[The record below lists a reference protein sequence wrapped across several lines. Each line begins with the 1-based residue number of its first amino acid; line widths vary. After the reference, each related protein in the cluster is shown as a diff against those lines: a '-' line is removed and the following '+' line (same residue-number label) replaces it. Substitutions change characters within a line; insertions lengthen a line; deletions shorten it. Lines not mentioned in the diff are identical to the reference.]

1 LLFRLVS
8 GVMQAGVTTGDR
20 RCPDRIFQGR
30 LVMADTGQKFIRRNR
45 MPRVHIAY
53 DDPYNADKKI
63 EIPFV
68 MGVMADLSGN
78 DPGVEKE
85 EVAERQ
91 FLEFDMDNFDERM
104 SKIEPGLAFSV
115 DNKIGGEGE
124 KLSVNLRFKKMDDF
138 NPAAIARQVE
148 PVAKLLEAR
157 EALANLT
164 RYMDGKVAAED
175 KLKQLLN
182 DPDLMKALKEKRD
195 AAEAAAGD
203 SGNA

>member
-1 LLFRLVS
+1 
-8 GVMQAGVTTGDR
+8 
-20 RCPDRIFQGR
+20 
-30 LVMADTGQKFIRRNR
+30 MADSGQKFIRRNR

-78 DPGVEKE
+78 NAGVEKDT
-85 EVAERQ
+85 VAERE

-104 SKIEPGLAFSV
+104 SKIEPGVSFKV
-115 DNKIGGEGE
+115 DNKIGGEEGE
-124 KLSVNLRFKKMDDF
+124 KMSVDLRFKKMDDF
-138 NPAAIARQVE
+138 NPTAIARQVE

-175 KLKQLLN
+175 KIKQLLQ
-182 DPDLMKALKEKRD
+182 DPDLMKALKEKHD
-195 AAEAAAGD
+195 AAAAANEGGD
-203 SGNA
+203 E

>member
-1 LLFRLVS
+1 
-8 GVMQAGVTTGDR
+8 
-20 RCPDRIFQGR
+20 
-30 LVMADTGQKFIRRNR
+30 MADTGQKFIRRNR

-53 DDPYNADKKI
+53 DDPYDAQKKV

-68 MGVMADLSGN
+68 MGSMADLSGN
-78 DPGVEKE
+78 DSGVEKE
-85 EVAERQ
+85 DVAERE

-115 DNKIGGEGE
+115 DNKLGGEGGE
-124 KLSVNLRFKKMDDF
+124 KMSVNLRFKKMDDF
-138 NPAAIARQVE
+138 NPTAIARQVE

-164 RYMDGKVAAED
+164 RYMDGKVDAED

-182 DPDLMKALKEKRD
+182 DPELMAALKEKHD
-195 AAEAAAGD
+195 AAAASDGGD
-203 SGNA
+203 E

>member
-1 LLFRLVS
+1 
-8 GVMQAGVTTGDR
+8 
-20 RCPDRIFQGR
+20 
-30 LVMADTGQKFIRRNR
+30 MADTGQKFIRRNR
-45 MPRVHIAY
+45 MPRVHISY

-85 EVAERQ
+85 DVAQRE

-104 SKIEPGLAFSV
+104 SRIEPGVAFSV
-115 DNKIGGEGE
+115 DNKIGDDSAGE
-124 KLSVNLRFKKMDDF
+124 KISVNLRFKKMDDF
-138 NPAAIARQVE
+138 NPTAIARQVE

-182 DPDLMKALKEKRD
+182 DPELMKALKEKR
-195 AAEAAAGD
+195 EAAQAAQAPTDG
-203 SGNA
+203 GNA

>member
-1 LLFRLVS
+1 
-8 GVMQAGVTTGDR
+8 
-20 RCPDRIFQGR
+20 
-30 LVMADTGQKFIRRNR
+30 MADSGQKFIRRNR

-53 DDPYNADKKI
+53 DDPYDAQKKI

-68 MGVMADLSGN
+68 MGAMADLSGN

-85 EVAERQ
+85 DVAERE

-115 DNKIGGEGE
+115 ENKLGGEGGE
-124 KLSVNLRFKKMDDF
+124 KLAVNLRFKKMDDF
-138 NPAAIARQVE
+138 NPTAIARQVE

-164 RYMDGKVAAED
+164 RYMDGKVDAED
-175 KLKQLLN
+175 KIKQLLN
-182 DPDLMKALKEKRD
+182 DPELMAALKEKHD
-195 AAEAAAGD
+195 AAAAAGD
-203 SGNA
+203 GDE

>member
-1 LLFRLVS
+1 
-8 GVMQAGVTTGDR
+8 
-20 RCPDRIFQGR
+20 
-30 LVMADTGQKFIRRNR
+30 MADTGQKFIRRNR

-78 DPGVEKE
+78 DPGVEKDQ
-85 EVAERQ
+85 VADRE

-104 SKIEPGLAFSV
+104 SKVEPGLAFSV
-115 DNKIGGEGE
+115 EDKISGEEGK
-124 KLSVNLRFKKMDDF
+124 KLSVNLKFKKMDDF
-138 NPAAIARQVE
+138 NPTAIARQVE

-164 RYMDGKVAAED
+164 RYMDGKVDAED
-175 KLKQLLN
+175 KVKQLLS
-182 DPDLMKALKEKRD
+182 DPTLMAALKEKHD
-195 AAEAAAGD
+195 AAAASADEG
-203 SGNA
+203 GEE

>member
-1 LLFRLVS
+1 
-8 GVMQAGVTTGDR
+8 
-20 RCPDRIFQGR
+20 
-30 LVMADTGQKFIRRNR
+30 MADSGQKFIRRNR

-53 DDPYNADKKI
+53 DDPYDAQKKI

-78 DPGVEKE
+78 DAGVEKD
-85 EVAERQ
+85 EVADRE

-104 SKIEPGLAFSV
+104 SKIEPGLAFAV
-115 DNKIGGEGE
+115 ENKIGGEGD
-124 KLSVNLRFKKMDDF
+124 KLAVNLRFKKMDDF
-138 NPAAIARQVE
+138 NPTAVARQVE

-157 EALANLT
+157 EALANLG

-182 DPDLMKALKEKRD
+182 DPELMKALKEKRE
-195 AAEAAAGD
+195 AAEAAAGNGD
-203 SGNA
+203 NA

>member
-1 LLFRLVS
+1 MS
-8 GVMQAGVTTGDR
+8 
-20 RCPDRIFQGR
+20 
-30 LVMADTGQKFIRRNR
+30 GQKFIRRNR

-53 DDPYNADKKI
+53 DDPYDAEKKI

-78 DPGVEKE
+78 NAGVEKDD
-85 EVAERQ
+85 VAERE

-104 SKIEPGLAFSV
+104 ARIEPGVSFAV
-115 DNKIGGEGE
+115 DNKIGGEGD
-124 KLSVNLRFKKMDDF
+124 KLSVDLRFKKMDDF

-157 EALANLT
+157 EALANLS

-175 KLKQLLN
+175 QLKQLLN
-182 DPDLMKALKEKRD
+182 DPELMKALKDKREE
-195 AAEAAAGD
+195 AEAASGD
-203 SGNA
+203 DGAA

>member
-1 LLFRLVS
+1 
-8 GVMQAGVTTGDR
+8 
-20 RCPDRIFQGR
+20 
-30 LVMADTGQKFIRRNR
+30 MADTGQKFIRRNR

-53 DDPYNADKKI
+53 DDPYDAQKKV

-68 MGVMADLSGN
+68 MGAMADLSGN

-85 EVAERQ
+85 DVAERE

-104 SKIEPGLAFSV
+104 SKVEPGLAFSV
-115 DNKIGGEGE
+115 ENKLGGEGGE
-124 KLSVNLRFKKMDDF
+124 KMSVNLRFKKMDDF
-138 NPAAIARQVE
+138 NPTAIARQVE

-164 RYMDGKVAAED
+164 RYMDGKVDAED

-182 DPDLMKALKEKRD
+182 DPDLMAALKEKHD
-195 AAEAAAGD
+195 AAAAADGGD
-203 SGNA
+203 E

>member
-1 LLFRLVS
+1 MS
-8 GVMQAGVTTGDR
+8 DS
-20 RCPDRIFQGR
+20 
-30 LVMADTGQKFIRRNR
+30 GQKFIRRNR

-53 DDPYNADKKI
+53 DDPYDAQKKI

-78 DPGVEKE
+78 EPGVEKD
-85 EVAERQ
+85 EVADRE
-91 FLEFDMDNFDERM
+91 FLEFDMENFDERM

-115 DNKIGGEGE
+115 DNKLGDGGD
-124 KLSVNLRFKKMDDF
+124 KLAVNLRFKKMEDF
-138 NPAAIARQVE
+138 SPTAVARQVQ

-164 RYMDGKVAAED
+164 RYMDGKVDAED
-175 KLKQLLN
+175 KLKQLLS

-195 AAEAAAGD
+195 AAEGAEA
-203 SGNA
+203 SE

>member
-1 LLFRLVS
+1 
-8 GVMQAGVTTGDR
+8 
-20 RCPDRIFQGR
+20 
-30 LVMADTGQKFIRRNR
+30 MADTGQKFIRRNR

-53 DDPYNADKKI
+53 DDPYDAQKKI

-68 MGVMADLSGN
+68 MGAMADLSGN
-78 DPGVEKE
+78 DPGVEKDD
-85 EVAERQ
+85 VAERE

-115 DNKIGGEGE
+115 DNKLGEGGD
-124 KLSVNLRFKKMDDF
+124 KMAVNLRFKKMDDF
-138 NPAAIARQVE
+138 NPTAIARQVE

-164 RYMDGKVAAED
+164 RYMDGKVDAED

-182 DPDLMKALKEKRD
+182 DPELMSALKEKHD
-195 AAEAAAGD
+195 AAAAASDGD
-203 SGNA
+203 E

>member
-1 LLFRLVS
+1 
-8 GVMQAGVTTGDR
+8 
-20 RCPDRIFQGR
+20 
-30 LVMADTGQKFIRRNR
+30 MADSGQKFIRRNR

-78 DPGVEKE
+78 DSGVEKE
-85 EVAERQ
+85 DVANRE

-115 DNKIGGEGE
+115 ENKIGGEDTGE
-124 KLSVNLRFKKMDDF
+124 KMSVNLRFKKMDDF
-138 NPAAIARQVE
+138 NPTAIARQVE

-164 RYMDGKVAAED
+164 RYMDGKVDAED
-175 KLKQLLN
+175 KVKQLLS
-182 DPDLMKALKEKRD
+182 DPELMKALKDKHD
-195 AAEAAAGD
+195 AAAAEASGD
-203 SGNA
+203 DE

>member
-1 LLFRLVS
+1 
-8 GVMQAGVTTGDR
+8 
-20 RCPDRIFQGR
+20 
-30 LVMADTGQKFIRRNR
+30 MADSGQKFIRRNR

-53 DDPYNADKKI
+53 DDPYNAQKKI

-78 DPGVEKE
+78 DPGVEKDD
-85 EVAERQ
+85 VAERE

-115 DNKIGGEGE
+115 DNKIGGEDAGE
-124 KLSVNLRFKKMDDF
+124 KLSVNLRFKKMEDF
-138 NPAAIARQVE
+138 SPTAVARQVE

-157 EALANLT
+157 ESLANLV

-175 KLKQLLN
+175 KIKQLLN
-182 DPDLMKALKEKRD
+182 DPDLMQALKEKHD
-195 AAEAAAGD
+195 AAAAADGGD
-203 SGNA
+203 E

>member
-1 LLFRLVS
+1 MS
-8 GVMQAGVTTGDR
+8 
-20 RCPDRIFQGR
+20 
-30 LVMADTGQKFIRRNR
+30 GQKFIRRNR

-53 DDPYNADKKI
+53 DDPYDADKKI

-78 DPGVEKE
+78 NPGVEKDD
-85 EVAERQ
+85 VAQRE

-104 SKIEPGLAFSV
+104 SRIEPGVSFAV
-115 DNKIGGEGE
+115 DNKIGGEGD
-124 KLSVNLRFKKMDDF
+124 KLSVDLRFKKMDDF

-157 EALANLT
+157 EALANLS

-175 KLKQLLN
+175 KLKELLN
-182 DPDLMKALKEKRD
+182 DPELMRALQERRE
-195 AAEAAAGD
+195 AAEAAGASGD
-203 SGNA
+203 DGAA

>member
-1 LLFRLVS
+1 
-8 GVMQAGVTTGDR
+8 
-20 RCPDRIFQGR
+20 
-30 LVMADTGQKFIRRNR
+30 MADSGQKFIRRNR

-53 DDPYNADKKI
+53 DDPYDAQKKI

-78 DPGVEKE
+78 DPGAEKD
-85 EVAERQ
+85 EVADRE

-104 SKIEPGLAFSV
+104 SKIEPGLEFAV
-115 DNKIGGEGE
+115 ENKLGGEGDRIG
-124 KLSVNLRFKKMDDF
+124 VNLRFKSMADF
-138 NPAAIARQVE
+138 NPTAVARQVE

-157 EALANLT
+157 EALANLS

-175 KLKQLLN
+175 QLKQLLN
-182 DPDLMKALKEKRD
+182 DPELMKALKDKRD

-203 SGNA
+203 GGEA